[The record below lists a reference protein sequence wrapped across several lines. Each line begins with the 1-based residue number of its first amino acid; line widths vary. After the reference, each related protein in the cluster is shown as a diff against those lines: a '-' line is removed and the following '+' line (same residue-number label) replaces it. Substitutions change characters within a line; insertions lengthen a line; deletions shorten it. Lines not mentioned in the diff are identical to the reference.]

1 MTRKMTQSE
10 TTQFRIGSKVSCS
23 DGVCGKLSRV
33 VMDPVTRALT
43 HLVVESRLRLT
54 GHLVPIAL
62 VDSQDD
68 EVRLRSTRAQF
79 AALDEADLTQFVTG
93 AREQPGYGQNDASS
107 TVCYQLVVGDM
118 SSVGIEV
125 GIGMGMGVQS
135 TTFDRV
141 PLGKV
146 EVRRGDCV
154 QATDGA
160 IGRVQGLVI
169 DPRDH
174 HVTHVLLDDGHLWG
188 EKEVSIPIRAVVR
201 LDDGIQLNLSKE
213 EVWALPPVDFDR
225 RSESSA

>member
-1 MTRKMTQSE
+1 MALSE

-23 DGVCGKLSRV
+23 DGACGELSRV
-33 VMDPVTRALT
+33 VLDPVTRALT
-43 HLVVESRLRLT
+43 HLVVEPRFKPT

-68 EVRLRSTRAQF
+68 EIRLRCTRAQF
-79 AALDEADLTQFVTG
+79 ATLDEADLTQFVTG
-93 AREQPGYGQNDASS
+93 ASEVPGYGQDDASS
-107 TVCYQLVVGDM
+107 TPRYQLVVGDM
-118 SSVGIEV
+118 SSAGMEM
-125 GIGMGMGVQS
+125 GIGMGLGVQS

-141 PLGKV
+141 PLGEV

-160 IGRVQGLVI
+160 IGRVQGLIV

-174 HVTHVLLDDGHLWG
+174 HVTHVLLEEGHLWG
-188 EKEVSIPIRAVVR
+188 EKEVTIPIRAVVR
-201 LDDGIQLNLSKE
+201 FDDGIQLNLTKD
-213 EVWALPPVDFDR
+213 EVGALPPVDFDH